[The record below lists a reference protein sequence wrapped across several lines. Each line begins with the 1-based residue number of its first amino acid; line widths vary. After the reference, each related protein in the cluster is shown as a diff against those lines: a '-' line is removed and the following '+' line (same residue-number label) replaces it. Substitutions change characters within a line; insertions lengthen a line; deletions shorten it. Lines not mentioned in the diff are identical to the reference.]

1 MDVDYENVIKSIFDQ
16 RKNINDK
23 INKKTPS
30 LKSITSLQS
39 EENMGTTIKGSLI
52 ENKKEE
58 ENYND
63 LEELK
68 IINIDN
74 IKNSD
79 EEIRLAN
86 KLKNNQINLNE
97 NLLSSK
103 LKSNCKVTK
112 DEHFELNISNSNFE
126 KNNNKEIIMNDNIIL
141 YKLKNVNHNFSNENK
156 NISENNLYHKSNSNL
171 KQIEEQKRNKKGFKK
186 NLSKLKDEIEVK
198 KNISNKLNKY
208 EQYNTETLAYEALK
222 NYSHCKPKEKQFL
235 KRMEFYSVKKQTE
248 EKIIDLMVNKA
259 KRKIPENEKI
269 IIFNRLIEDSNRR
282 AEAKNRIELV
292 NHNNQLANKIY
303 NNDSIPERKKIKF
316 DQRKFEDNYKEK
328 IVTKLKEK
336 EKKLE
341 LLRSQKK
348 KEQKDKEDKL
358 VKEMKKRYRKATQ
371 NEIDSIS
378 KRLYNKA
385 NNRELKREML
395 RSFSELERRLNTISN
410 TNRHTRNYS
419 SFFSKPQNKTERN
432 NNSKNYNNHSYFN
445 NNNNSINTKEIH
457 SIDNQSLSYKYKIV
471 NKIKKNNTKNNSNS
485 LYKNMKYYSYINKQY
500 IPYYNAEKVID
511 EFFYK

>member
-1 MDVDYENVIKSIFDQ
+1 MDVDYENIIKSIFDQ
-16 RKNINDK
+16 RKIINDK

-39 EENMGTTIKGSLI
+39 EENMGTTVKGSLI
-52 ENKKEE
+52 GNKKEE
-58 ENYND
+58 ENNND
-63 LEELK
+63 FEELK

-86 KLKNNQINLNE
+86 KLNNNQIDLNE

-103 LKSNCKVTK
+103 LQSNCKVTK

-141 YKLKNVNHNFSNENK
+141 NQLKNSYQNFSNENK
-156 NISENNLYHKSNSNL
+156 NISNLYNKSNSIL
-171 KQIEEQKRNKKGFKK
+171 KQIEQQKRNKKSFKK

-222 NYSHCKPKEKQFL
+222 NYSHCKTKEKKFL

-248 EKIIDLMVNKA
+248 EKIIDLMVDKA
-259 KRKIPENEKI
+259 KRKIPEKEKL

-292 NHNNQLANKIY
+292 NHNNQLANKLY
-303 NNDSIPERKKIKF
+303 NNDSERKKIKF

-341 LLRSQKK
+341 LLRSQKI

-358 VKEMKKRYRKATQ
+358 VNEMKKRNRKATQ

-385 NNRELKREML
+385 KNRKLKREML
-395 RSFSELERRLNTISN
+395 HSFSELERRLNTISN

-419 SFFSKPQNKTERN
+419 SFFFRPQIKTERN

-457 SIDNQSLSYKYKIV
+457 SIDNQSFSYKYKIE